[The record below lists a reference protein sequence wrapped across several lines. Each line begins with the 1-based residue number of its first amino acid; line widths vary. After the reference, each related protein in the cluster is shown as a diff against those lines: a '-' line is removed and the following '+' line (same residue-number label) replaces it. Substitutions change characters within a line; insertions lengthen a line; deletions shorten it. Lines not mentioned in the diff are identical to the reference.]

1 MREAALG
8 FIGIRIWHVPFAATL
23 CIVLCIFIMRIV
35 LCIVLRIIL
44 IVLCI
49 ILITPCIVLC
59 IILITP
65 CIVLCIML
73 YTLMCIILTI
83 PLRIVL
89 CMEPHEFDSRRL
101 TLINISRFIQRNLF
115 QILDFTF
122 YIHST

>member
-44 IVLCI
+44 
-49 ILITPCIVLC
+49 IVLC